1 MGDESYELLR
11 DVESVYSLVRLTLVN
26 VLWIN
31 SVAKYTNNS

>member
-1 MGDESYELLR
+1 MGDECYELLR
-11 DVESVYSLVRLTLVN
+11 DVESVYSIVRLTLVN